1 MAVIALRGYDPTT
14 LAWKNVPA
22 STPEDSVPPTDI
34 VDEGLFTVMAL
45 RKRRQQSNTAKASDT
60 DKAKSAKTPHK
71 KTSRVSWRPAAMPRT
86 AAEDFTIV
94 LKPRVTVDLKAAFQ
108 PGELGAKLASYANAT
123 NSDCISVWPIW
134 AQNIIV
140 VSTNNINT
148 ANLLSR
154 EFSLKTSQG
163 PLPMIGHAKISGE
176 VCRGVIT
183 VHEQETSAS
192 LKAKIHW
199 RGGNIA
205 FIRKLGKTSVALLTF
220 EGHHVPRFVHYNSV
234 VTPVREY
241 KRTIPACYCCGT
253 VGHRPELCPY
263 PNDQRCG
270 HCGQVVGEEHLT
282 GSPACKAKF
291 RRLQQTG
298 GQHGGRGSP
307 QQRPKPK
314 TSDVTPEGRQPG
326 ATNQTPKSNQQ
337 VPHPP
342 KTSQASQKTS
352 SKTPDQGAPVFQ
364 AGEFPP
370 LTSGG
375 APRQPAKKTS
385 SQVGSWAG
393 AASSSCS
400 PSPTSSPKFLVLKQ
414 ELAALRAQNAQLLV
428 KIATLEAGSTPSTP
442 ASPPPPLPKITVAVP
457 EPKPMCV
464 APSVSEPSNTE
475 QRFQAIESA
484 MTALVTQLT
493 TMSKSIENLSNTVT
507 HQVTS
512 NIKTWLQDTNPR
524 SRRASPLKDVN
535 RPSKF
540 SYTNDLAEL
549 SEDSESLLAQGTN
562 VGAESIPA
570 TPNSQADPPVH
581 SLNIYCRP
589 KLKKITFADTF
600 TRALKIA
607 GQEGQDATHMTK
619 DLMRAQ
625 PSYPMFIRF
634 RIDEKRS
641 QEKQAHAFCSAQGAS
656 SRRYVAKST
665 RKAAEK

>member
-1 MAVIALRGYDPTT
+1 MAVTALRGYDPTT

-22 STPEDSVPPTDI
+22 STSEDSVPPTDI
-34 VDEGLFTVMAL
+34 VDEGLFTVMTL

-60 DKAKSAKTPHK
+60 DKAKSAKTPPKK
-71 KTSRVSWRPAAMPRT
+71 KTSRVSWRPAAMPRN

-108 PGELGAKLASYANAT
+108 PGELGAKLASYVNAT
-123 NSDCISVWPIW
+123 SSDCISVWPIW
-134 AQNIIV
+134 AQSIIV
-140 VSTNNINT
+140 VSTNDINT

-241 KRTIPACYCCGT
+241 KRTIPACYCCGM
-253 VGHRPELCPY
+253 VGHRPELCPH

-270 HCGQVVGEEHLT
+270 HCGLVVGASEEGMTPHECKPSCLVCGEEHLT

-298 GQHGGRGSP
+298 GQHGGRGSL
-307 QQRPKPK
+307 QQRPKHK

-326 ATNQTPKSNQQ
+326 ATNQTPKTNQQ

-393 AASSSCS
+393 AASSS
-400 PSPTSSPKFLVLKQ
+400 PEFLVLKQ

-535 RPSKF
+535 RPSKL

-570 TPNSQADPPVH
+570 TPNSQ
-581 SLNIYCRP
+581 Y
-589 KLKKITFADTF
+589 
-600 TRALKIA
+600 
-607 GQEGQDATHMTK
+607 GG
-619 DLMRAQ
+619 
-625 PSYPMFIRF
+625 
-634 RIDEKRS
+634 
-641 QEKQAHAFCSAQGAS
+641 
-656 SRRYVAKST
+656 ST
-665 RKAAEK
+665 

>member
-1 MAVIALRGYDPTT
+1 MAVTAFRGYDPTT

-34 VDEGLFTVMAL
+34 VDEGLFTVMTL

-60 DKAKSAKTPHK
+60 DKAKSAKTPPKK

-140 VSTNNINT
+140 VSTNDINT

-253 VGHRPELCPY
+253 VGHRPELCPH

-270 HCGQVVGEEHLT
+270 HCGQVVGASEEGMTPHECKPLCLVCGEEHLT

-326 ATNQTPKSNQQ
+326 ATNQTPRPISNCHI
-337 VPHPP
+337 HPIHHRRHRRRHP
-342 KTSQASQKTS
+342 R
-352 SKTPDQGAPVFQ
+352 
-364 AGEFPP
+364 PP
-370 LTSGG
+370 
-375 APRQPAKKTS
+375 
-385 SQVGSWAG
+385 
-393 AASSSCS
+393 
-400 PSPTSSPKFLVLKQ
+400 
-414 ELAALRAQNAQLLV
+414 
-428 KIATLEAGSTPSTP
+428 
-442 ASPPPPLPKITVAVP
+442 
-457 EPKPMCV
+457 
-464 APSVSEPSNTE
+464 
-475 QRFQAIESA
+475 
-484 MTALVTQLT
+484 
-493 TMSKSIENLSNTVT
+493 
-507 HQVTS
+507 
-512 NIKTWLQDTNPR
+512 
-524 SRRASPLKDVN
+524 
-535 RPSKF
+535 
-540 SYTNDLAEL
+540 
-549 SEDSESLLAQGTN
+549 
-562 VGAESIPA
+562 
-570 TPNSQADPPVH
+570 
-581 SLNIYCRP
+581 
-589 KLKKITFADTF
+589 
-600 TRALKIA
+600 TRA
-607 GQEGQDATHMTK
+607 
-619 DLMRAQ
+619 
-625 PSYPMFIRF
+625 PP
-634 RIDEKRS
+634 
-641 QEKQAHAFCSAQGAS
+641 CSKPGNFHP
-656 SRRYVAKST
+656 
-665 RKAAEK
+665 

>member
-1 MAVIALRGYDPTT
+1 MAVTALRGYDPTT

-22 STPEDSVPPTDI
+22 STPEDSVPPTHI
-34 VDEGLFTVMAL
+34 VDEGLFTVMTL

-60 DKAKSAKTPHK
+60 DKAKSAKTPPKK

-108 PGELGAKLASYANAT
+108 PE
-123 NSDCISVWPIW
+123 V
-134 AQNIIV
+134 
-140 VSTNNINT
+140 
-148 ANLLSR
+148 
-154 EFSLKTSQG
+154 SLKTFQG

-176 VCRGVIT
+176 VYRGVIT

-234 VTPVREY
+234 VTSVREY

-253 VGHRPELCPY
+253 VGHRPELCPH

-270 HCGQVVGEEHLT
+270 HCGQVVGASEEGMTPHECKPSCLVCGEEHLT
-282 GSPACKAKF
+282 GSPASKAKF

-298 GQHGGRGSP
+298 GQHGGRRSP

-326 ATNQTPKSNQQ
+326 ATNQTPKTNQQ

-342 KTSQASQKTS
+342 KKSQASQKTS
-352 SKTPDQGAPVFQ
+352 SKTADQGAPVFQ

-375 APRQPAKKTS
+375 APTQPAKKTS
-385 SQVGSWAG
+385 SQVGSWVG
-393 AASSSCS
+393 AASS
-400 PSPTSSPKFLVLKQ
+400 PEFLLLKQ

-457 EPKPMCV
+457 EPKPSCV

-475 QRFQAIESA
+475 ECFQAIESA

-493 TMSKSIENLSNTVT
+493 TMSKSIENLANTVS

-562 VGAESIPA
+562 VNKATIAPGSIFEDTCTSNA
-570 TPNSQADPPVH
+570 QCDP
-581 SLNIYCRP
+581 R
-589 KLKKITFADTF
+589 
-600 TRALKIA
+600 
-607 GQEGQDATHMTK
+607 
-619 DLMRAQ
+619 
-625 PSYPMFIRF
+625 
-634 RIDEKRS
+634 
-641 QEKQAHAFCSAQGAS
+641 GAS
-656 SRRYVAKST
+656 CSEYRYLYKPSEPVSLKSKHLT
-665 RKAAEK
+665 CRAAAGLG

>member
-1 MAVIALRGYDPTT
+1 MQVTALRGYDPTT

-34 VDEGLFTVMAL
+34 VDEGLFTVMTL

-60 DKAKSAKTPHK
+60 DKAKSAKTPPKK
-71 KTSRVSWRPAAMPRT
+71 KTSRVSWRPASMPRT
-86 AAEDFTIV
+86 AAEDFTVV

-108 PGELGAKLASYANAT
+108 PGELGAKLASYSNAT

-140 VSTNNINT
+140 VSTNDINT

-199 RGGNIA
+199 RSGNIA
-205 FIRKLGKTSVALLTF
+205 FIRKLGKTSVALLTL

-253 VGHRPELCPY
+253 VGHRPELCPN
-263 PNDQRCG
+263 PNDQRCDY
-270 HCGQVVGEEHLT
+270 CGQVEHLT

-298 GQHGGRGSP
+298 GQHGGRVSP

-326 ATNQTPKSNQQ
+326 ATNQTPKTNQQ

-352 SKTPDQGAPVFQ
+352 SKTADQGAPVFQ

-370 LTSGG
+370 LTSGA

-385 SQVGSWAG
+385 SQWNCRGFKDRAKRANFSLYLETFEHLCAVVA
-393 AASSSCS
+393 
-400 PSPTSSPKFLVLKQ
+400 LQ
-414 ELAALRAQNAQLLV
+414 EPGNAVRLTGYNTFQWDPFTCLLV
-428 KIATLEAGSTPSTP
+428 HKTL
-442 ASPPPPLPKITVAVP
+442 
-457 EPKPMCV
+457 
-464 APSVSEPSNTE
+464 
-475 QRFQAIESA
+475 
-484 MTALVTQLT
+484 TAQEVDLDL
-493 TMSKSIENLSNTVT
+493 SI
-507 HQVTS
+507 
-512 NIKTWLQDTNPR
+512 PY
-524 SRRASPLKDVN
+524 
-535 RPSKF
+535 
-540 SYTNDLAEL
+540 SYTMVTILPL
-549 SEDSESLLAQGTN
+549 RR
-562 VGAESIPA
+562 
-570 TPNSQADPPVH
+570 ADPPVH
-581 SLNIYCRP
+581 ILYIYCRP
-589 KLKKITFADTF
+589 KLKRSLSLT
-600 TRALKIA
+600 
-607 GQEGQDATHMTK
+607 
-619 DLMRAQ
+619 
-625 PSYPMFIRF
+625 PSPGR
-634 RIDEKRS
+634 
-641 QEKQAHAFCSAQGAS
+641 
-656 SRRYVAKST
+656 
-665 RKAAEK
+665 

>member
-1 MAVIALRGYDPTT
+1 M
-14 LAWKNVPA
+14 
-22 STPEDSVPPTDI
+22 
-34 VDEGLFTVMAL
+34 
-45 RKRRQQSNTAKASDT
+45 
-60 DKAKSAKTPHK
+60 PH
-71 KTSRVSWRPAAMPRT
+71 T

-140 VSTNNINT
+140 VSTNDINT

-253 VGHRPELCPY
+253 VGHRPELCPH

-270 HCGQVVGEEHLT
+270 HCGQVPSCLVCGEEHLT

-326 ATNQTPKSNQQ
+326 ATNQTPQTNQQ

-352 SKTPDQGAPVFQ
+352 SKTPDQGALVFQ

-385 SQVGSWAG
+385 SQVGSW
-393 AASSSCS
+393 
-400 PSPTSSPKFLVLKQ
+400 LV
-414 ELAALRAQNAQLLV
+414 ALQAQNAQLLV
-428 KIATLEAGSTPSTP
+428 KIATLEAGRTPSTP

-457 EPKPMCV
+457 EPKPMYV

-475 QRFQAIESA
+475 QSFEAIESA

-493 TMSKSIENLSNTVT
+493 TMSKSIENVFNTVT
-507 HQVTS
+507 HQVKS

-524 SRRASPLKDVN
+524 RRRASPLKDVN
-535 RPSKF
+535 RPS
-540 SYTNDLAEL
+540 
-549 SEDSESLLAQGTN
+549 
-562 VGAESIPA
+562 
-570 TPNSQADPPVH
+570 
-581 SLNIYCRP
+581 
-589 KLKKITFADTF
+589 
-600 TRALKIA
+600 
-607 GQEGQDATHMTK
+607 
-619 DLMRAQ
+619 
-625 PSYPMFIRF
+625 
-634 RIDEKRS
+634 
-641 QEKQAHAFCSAQGAS
+641 
-656 SRRYVAKST
+656 
-665 RKAAEK
+665 

>member
-1 MAVIALRGYDPTT
+1 MAVTALRGYDPTT

-34 VDEGLFTVMAL
+34 VDEGLFTVMTL

-60 DKAKSAKTPHK
+60 DKAKSAKTPPK
-71 KTSRVSWRPAAMPRT
+71 NKTSRVSGRPAAMPRT

-140 VSTNNINT
+140 VSTNDINT

-163 PLPMIGHAKISGE
+163 PLPMIGHAKISRE

-183 VHEQETSAS
+183 VREQEPSAS

-234 VTPVREY
+234 VTPVLEY

-253 VGHRPELCPY
+253 VSHRPELCPH
-263 PNDQRCG
+263 PNDLRCS
-270 HCGQVVGEEHLT
+270 HCGQVVGASEDGMTPHECKPSCLVCGEEHLT

-326 ATNQTPKSNQQ
+326 ATNQTPKTNQQ

-364 AGEFPP
+364 AGEFTP

-385 SQVGSWAG
+385 SQ
-393 AASSSCS
+393 
-400 PSPTSSPKFLVLKQ
+400 
-414 ELAALRAQNAQLLV
+414 LLV
-428 KIATLEAGSTPSTP
+428 KIATLEAGSTPSNP
-442 ASPPPPLPKITVAVP
+442 ESPPPPLPKITVTIP

-464 APSVSEPSNTE
+464 APSVSETPNTE

-484 MTALVTQLT
+484 MTALLTQLT
-493 TMSKSIENLSNTVT
+493 TMSESIENLANTVT
-507 HQVTS
+507 NQWNCRGFRDRAKRANFSLYLETFEHLGAAVA
-512 NIKTWLQDTNPR
+512 LQEPGNAVRLTGYN
-524 SRRASPLKDVN
+524 
-535 RPSKF
+535 
-540 SYTNDLAEL
+540 
-549 SEDSESLLAQGTN
+549 
-562 VGAESIPA
+562 
-570 TPNSQADPPVH
+570 
-581 SLNIYCRP
+581 
-589 KLKKITFADTF
+589 TF
-600 TRALKIA
+600 
-607 GQEGQDATHMTK
+607 
-619 DLMRAQ
+619 
-625 PSYPMFIRF
+625 
-634 RIDEKRS
+634 
-641 QEKQAHAFCSAQGAS
+641 
-656 SRRYVAKST
+656 
-665 RKAAEK
+665 

>member
-1 MAVIALRGYDPTT
+1 MAICRSPYVIRIKCPRDHSRYFDHRYREKVASAGCSGCDILLGLRGGVLRRLCWLLVVAFLVGLTLREWARVFGEYDQYRVYTSVHYDTQASLPFPDVTVCNVNPLRRSALCKDRQLARREGLPDRVWWRECAEPATYYEPNLEDAALQSELWLWMARKKRLNRSVVRTMGHQLRHMLIGCRLGNNDCMQARPNADCAGTLPRTPPYMAVTALRGYDPTT

-34 VDEGLFTVMAL
+34 VDEGLFTVMTL

-60 DKAKSAKTPHK
+60 DKAKSAKTPPK

-140 VSTNNINT
+140 VSTNDINT

-183 VHEQETSAS
+183 VQEQETSSS

-253 VGHRPELCPY
+253 VGHRPELCPH

-270 HCGQVVGEEHLT
+270 HCGQVVGASEEGMTPHECKPSCLVCGEEHLT

-326 ATNQTPKSNQQ
+326 ATNQTTKTNQQ

-375 APRQPAKKTS
+375 APRHPAKKTS

-393 AASSSCS
+393 AASSSHS
-400 PSPTSSPKFLVLKQ
+400 PSPTSSPEFLVLKQ

-428 KIATLEAGSTPSTP
+428 KIATL
-442 ASPPPPLPKITVAVP
+442 
-457 EPKPMCV
+457 
-464 APSVSEPSNTE
+464 
-475 QRFQAIESA
+475 
-484 MTALVTQLT
+484 
-493 TMSKSIENLSNTVT
+493 
-507 HQVTS
+507 
-512 NIKTWLQDTNPR
+512 
-524 SRRASPLKDVN
+524 
-535 RPSKF
+535 
-540 SYTNDLAEL
+540 
-549 SEDSESLLAQGTN
+549 
-562 VGAESIPA
+562 
-570 TPNSQADPPVH
+570 
-581 SLNIYCRP
+581 
-589 KLKKITFADTF
+589 
-600 TRALKIA
+600 
-607 GQEGQDATHMTK
+607 
-619 DLMRAQ
+619 
-625 PSYPMFIRF
+625 
-634 RIDEKRS
+634 
-641 QEKQAHAFCSAQGAS
+641 
-656 SRRYVAKST
+656 
-665 RKAAEK
+665 